1 MIEFEEMRQ
10 LLCRTY
16 CGLRERVVATAD
28 EWIGEDG
35 EFLAF
40 PWMRQL
46 CGLVV
51 DRFDSGDYD
60 QSEALFGIVEKLL
73 STGDE
78 SVQTVVATGFLEGLQ
93 HQQKIAPELWRPLL
107 GPLATSHCEAMNIFH
122 DTAR

>member
-10 LLCRTY
+10 LLCRAC

-28 EWIGEDG
+28 EWIEEEG

-40 PWMRQL
+40 PWMNQL

-51 DRFDSGDYD
+51 DRFQSSDYD
-60 QSEALFGIVEKLL
+60 QSDALFSIVERLL

-78 SVQTVVATGFLEGLQ
+78 AVQTVVATGFLEGPQ
-93 HQQKIAPELWRPLL
+93 HQRKLATELWRPLL
-107 GPLATSHCEAMNIFH
+107 GPLARSYCEAMDKFYGI
-122 DTAR
+122 TP